1 MTAQLAVINQLP
13 SIHDAPALEVTRFSF
28 SLNQLGPKMKNAAFT
43 HYKGLL
49 IWGPQ
54 MSTNQ
59 STKIGN
65 SARFC
70 YIFLLLIS
78 HFSGQRIGAV

>member
-1 MTAQLAVINQLP
+1 MTAQLTVINQLP
-13 SIHDAPALEVTRFSF
+13 SIHDAPALEITRFSF
-28 SLNQLGPKMKNAAFT
+28 SLNQLGPKVKNAAFI

-54 MSTNQ
+54 MSTNK

-70 YIFLLLIS
+70 YVFLLLIS
-78 HFSGQRIGAV
+78 H